1 MAPSDRSLRDQPGY
15 VDAHTD
21 SMASRVLLR
30 DFYGALDH
38 ASRNRVAPLRE
49 YLQRLGSS
57 LRVAAQRGECARYS
71 RHVELLLIAATLVSI
86 CGWMPRYRKWSRRI
100 EQMLSGQMP
109 SDLRRA
115 LRRIDLKCRDCP
127 PKLPILIRA
136 PARWRAGSWM
146 LEPVLEDR
154 KKRRV

>member
-1 MAPSDRSLRDQPGY
+1 MAPSNRSLRDQPGY

-38 ASRNRVAPLRE
+38 ASRNRVGPLRE
-49 YLQRLGSS
+49 YLERLGAS
-57 LRVAAQRGECARYS
+57 LRVAAQRDECARYS
-71 RHVELLLIAATLVSI
+71 RHVELLLITVTLVSI
-86 CGWMPRYRKWSRRI
+86 CGWMPRYRRWSRRI

-136 PARWRAGSWM
+136 PTRWRAGSWM

-154 KKRRV
+154 KKRRA